1 MNVVITGAAGGLG
14 RAFAVECAKRGY
26 NLILTDI
33 FEDGLKILKEGLIRR
48 YDINV
53 IYYACDITDEQQIEK
68 LKEYIS
74 IRNIYI
80 DMLFNVAG
88 IDHEGAFTQRSF
100 AQINDIVKVNIEAT
114 LRITYMMLNFK
125 RTDEPFRLINV
136 SSLAS
141 QFPMPLKAVYAASKR
156 FILDFSYALNE
167 ELNEKSVYVLSLC
180 PGGLATTKSAI
191 EGMAV
196 QGFFGNATS
205 NRLEVVARRTIDK
218 SLRKRRVYIPGT
230 LNRIFSVA
238 GRFLPVTMVTRV
250 IYMRW
255 KRALSLR
262 CSM

>member
-1 MNVVITGAAGGLG
+1 
-14 RAFAVECAKRGY
+14 
-26 NLILTDI
+26 
-33 FEDGLKILKEGLIRR
+33 
-48 YDINV
+48 
-53 IYYACDITDEQQIEK
+53 
-68 LKEYIS
+68 
-74 IRNIYI
+74 RNIYI

-125 RTDEPFRLINV
+125 RTDEPFRIINV